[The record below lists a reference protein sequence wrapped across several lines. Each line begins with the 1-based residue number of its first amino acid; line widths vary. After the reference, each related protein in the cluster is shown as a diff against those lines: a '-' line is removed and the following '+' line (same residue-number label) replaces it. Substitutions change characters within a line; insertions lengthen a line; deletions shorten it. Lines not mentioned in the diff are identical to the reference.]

1 MNDNFQKIFKIKKK
15 RFPKNQKK
23 NILKIKSFQ
32 NNLKCQEPT
41 EVHKNFQQLIKFR
54 KDKKEVNEKI
64 ENKK

>member
-1 MNDNFQKIFKIKKK
+1 MTIFKKSLKSKRKDFQKIK
-15 RFPKNQKK
+15 KK